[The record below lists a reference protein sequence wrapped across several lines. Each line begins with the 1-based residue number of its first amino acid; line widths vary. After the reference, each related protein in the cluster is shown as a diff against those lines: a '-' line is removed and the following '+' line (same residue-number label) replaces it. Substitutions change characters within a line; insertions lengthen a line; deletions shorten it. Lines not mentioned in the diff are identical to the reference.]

1 MDSVDEALAAIGEP
15 QRTCLRR
22 VMAVARDVAPEAVA
36 GTSYGM
42 PVLKVD
48 GRPLIGFTVNARH
61 LSVHPF
67 SPAVIDQLRATLDGF
82 ALSKGTVRF
91 TPERTLPDQA
101 IRELVL
107 ARLAEIRGAA

>member
-1 MDSVDEALAAIGEP
+1 MDSVDEVLAAIGEP
-15 QRTCLRR
+15 QRTCLQR
-22 VMAVARDVAPEAVA
+22 VMAVARDTVPKAVA

-42 PVLKVD
+42 PVLKVG

-67 SPAVIDQLRATLDGF
+67 SPAVIDTLRPTLDGF

-91 TPERTLPDQA
+91 TPDHPLPDVA
-101 IRELVL
+101 VRELVL
-107 ARLAEIRGAA
+107 ARLAEIRSID